1 LESNKIKLLYALQK
15 IDLELMDLEELKG
28 DLPSMV
34 NRLTEESNALTA
46 QIDELQ
52 HSFEANHTAREN
64 ATLEAESLSA
74 RIDKLKKQL
83 YTVRNNKEYDAITR
97 EITKAEDT
105 VLSLLKEYDT
115 HEESQKELR
124 TRIDAVQEKLA
135 GVEKE
140 LEENRRELK
149 AVSKSHEDEEKQL
162 LFERESLVR
171 LIDRD
176 MFALYER
183 IRKAKDGR
191 AIVAVRRGAC
201 GGCYKTVSPQLNLLL
216 RKNEEM
222 YICENCGRILI
233 SEDIAAGV
241 NKVA

>member
-1 LESNKIKLLYALQK
+1 
-15 IDLELMDLEELKG
+15 MDLDELKG
-28 DLPSMV
+28 DLPSIV
-34 NRLTEESNALTA
+34 NRLTEERNSLLA
-46 QIDELQ
+46 QIKELQ
-52 HSFEANHTAREN
+52 HTFETNHTAREHAN
-64 ATLEAESLSA
+64 LEVESLTA
-74 RIDKLKKQL
+74 RIEKLKKQL
-83 YTVRNNKEYDAITR
+83 YEVRNNKEYDAITR
-97 EITKAEDT
+97 EITKAEENI
-105 VLSLLKEYDT
+105 LSILKEFDM
-115 HEESQKELR
+115 HEDAQDELR
-124 TRIDAVQEKLA
+124 DRIEGLKEKLT

-140 LEENRRELK
+140 LEENKKELK

-171 LIDRD
+171 LLDHD
-176 MFALYER
+176 QFALYER

-191 AIVAVRRGAC
+191 AVVAVRRGAC

-216 RKNEEM
+216 RKNEEI